1 MYATN
6 IRDLKKNPSRALR
19 EAELAPVL
27 ILKGHE
33 PNAVLLHLDASLTEA
48 EQGLRPALAAGLF
61 RDGLLSLGAA
71 SKMSGLALA
80 DFIRHLGSLGIDVAA
95 PDETTAHER
104 QDLSAWLAS

>member
-19 EAELAPVL
+19 EAELAPVV

-33 PNAVLLHLDASLTEA
+33 PNAGLLHLDASLTEA

-80 DFIRHLGSLGIDVAA
+80 DFVRHLGSLGIDVAA
-95 PDETTAHER
+95 SDETTAHER

>member
-1 MYATN
+1 MPVQN
-6 IRDLKKNPSRALR
+6 LKKSPSRALR
-19 EAELAPVL
+19 EAELAPEL

-48 EQGLRPALAAGLF
+48 EQGLRPALAAGLL

-71 SKMSGLALA
+71 SKMSGLTLA

-95 PDETTAHER
+95 PDETTAHEQ